1 MKRYALILCLVL
13 ILSLSGVVSA
23 QIVLGPP
30 AAGGASKFI
39 NTFGGLTYAPVSYT
53 VPYFR
58 VGGFANTGTFYGTV
72 FSYYYNLQGVFE
84 FNLGPA
90 ISPTFA
96 SKDFT
101 AKLDGLSATDFAGT
115 GALNIDLFD
124 MGDGTED
131 GTITV
136 TDFNSTRGKRIAR
149 RTHTFGGTSADFNDI
164 DVTCAVRN
172 DLFGDAQTDFSGFV
186 LKPNLNVLMQFID
199 YNPTPTLTITPGVSG
214 PICGGGG
221 DGGGGCFIA
230 NAAYGSQMEPH
241 VKVLQEFQDR
251 FLLKK

>member
-13 ILSLSGVVSA
+13 IFSLSGVASA

-30 AAGGASKFI
+30 AAGGAGKFLI
-39 NTFGGLTYAPVSYT
+39 TMGGLTYTSNSGT
-53 VPYFR
+53 LPYPY
-58 VGGFANTGTFYGTV
+58 VGGAAYTGTTYGTV
-72 FSYYYNLQGVFE
+72 FSFYYNLQGVFE

-90 ISPTFA
+90 IPPTFT

-101 AKLDGLSATDFAGT
+101 AKLDGLSATDLAGT

-131 GTITV
+131 DAITL

-149 RTHTFGGTSADFNDI
+149 RTHTFGGSSADFNDI

-172 DLFGDAQTDFSGFV
+172 DLFGDTQTDFSGFV
-186 LKPNLNVLMQFID
+186 LKPNLNVLMQGIA

-214 PICGGGG
+214 PKCGGGG
-221 DGGGGCFIA
+221 GGGGGCFIA
-230 NAAYGSQMEPH
+230 NAA
-241 VKVLQEFQDR
+241 R
-251 FLLKK
+251 